1 MPNIL
6 AVPHRRQE
14 TNAGCL
20 PACAQMILN
29 YLGLDLSQTEL
40 ARLMGMHP
48 QSATNVGRK

>member
-6 AVPHRRQE
+6 AVLHRRQE

-29 YLGLDLSQTEL
+29 YLFVPAWEEMDW
-40 ARLMGMHP
+40 AY
-48 QSATNVGRK
+48 AVIAKA